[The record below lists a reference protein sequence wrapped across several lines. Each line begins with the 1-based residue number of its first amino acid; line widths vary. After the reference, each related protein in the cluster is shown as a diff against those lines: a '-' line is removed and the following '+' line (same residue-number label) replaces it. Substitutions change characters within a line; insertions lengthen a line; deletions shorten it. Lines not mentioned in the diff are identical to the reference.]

1 MLFSDI
7 AHRNLPAFAVGDCD
21 PEEALAQE
29 DAFSMVP
36 KSAMPEVWEE
46 CFGLIKPV
54 VDCYVVL
61 GAATESSGTVFRVL
75 HWVSHGYTS

>member
-1 MLFSDI
+1 MLFPDI

-21 PEEALAQE
+21 PEEAFAQE

-36 KSAMPEVWEE
+36 KSAMPKVWEE
-46 CFGLIKPV
+46 GFGLVKPV
-54 VDCYVVL
+54 VDRKVIL
-61 GAATESSGTVFRVL
+61 GPASESSGAVFGVL